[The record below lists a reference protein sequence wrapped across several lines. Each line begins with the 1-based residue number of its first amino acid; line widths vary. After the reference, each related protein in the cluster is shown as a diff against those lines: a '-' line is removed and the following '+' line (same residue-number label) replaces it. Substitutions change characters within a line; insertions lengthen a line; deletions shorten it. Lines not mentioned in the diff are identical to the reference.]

1 MASGQANGRSRNK
14 SESGKEQKCL
24 PLKDKWLLVPAFL
37 KVRGLVKQHLVSFD
51 HFVNVEIRNIMLS
64 NQKITSD
71 ANPNFHLTYLDIRVG
86 KPSSEEGLNMT
97 HDKITPQECRLR
109 DMTYSAPISVDIEY
123 TRGHQRVYKKD
134 LVIGRMPIMLRSSKC
149 ILRDLAEEELARV
162 QECPHDPGGYFV
174 VKGSEKVILIQE
186 QLSKNRIMV
195 GRNSSK
201 ELQCE
206 VLSSTSERKSKT
218 YVTVKKGKYSVRHN
232 QLTDDVPVSIIFKAM
247 GVESDFDIVST
258 IGHEEKYVSAFAQT
272 LEECINAGVY
282 TQQQALAYVTSKV
295 KARKFTPFGSLP
307 GTSVSVLTA
316 PKEHEAVDFL
326 SNSMITH
333 IACPD
338 GNFKM
343 KAIYLGQ
350 MTRRLI
356 QTEMG
361 ENELDDRDFYGNKRL
376 ELAGS
381 LLALLF
387 EDVFKR
393 FNSELKRIADNALM
407 KTMAAPLDIVKHMRQ
422 DMITNTIVNAMST
435 GNWIIKRFRM
445 ERLGVTQ
452 VLSRL
457 SYISALGM
465 MTRINSTFEKT
476 RKVSGPRSLQPS
488 QWGMLCPS
496 DTPEGEACGLVK
508 NLALIS
514 HITTDSDEK
523 PVLRLLLNS
532 GVEDLHNVHFSH
544 VNKPENTLIFL
555 NGVLIGTAVDPER
568 VVKAVRDLRRS
579 GLLSE
584 FVSVSRSMTNRSVF
598 ISSDG
603 GRLCRPY
610 IIVRHGKP
618 MLTETHV
625 QELKE
630 GKRIFEDFVDD
641 GIVEYLDVNEMNDAL
656 IAVYENEIGA
666 ETTHLEIEPFTLLG
680 VCAGL
685 IPYPHHNQSPR
696 NTYQCAMG
704 KQAMGTIA
712 YNQQKR
718 IDSIMYLLCYPQRPL
733 VKSKT
738 IELTNFEKLPAG
750 ANGIIAVMSYS
761 GYDIED
767 ALVLNKASLDR
778 GYGRCLVY
786 KHVKGTAK
794 KYPNQTYDRLLGP
807 AVDSVTLKPI
817 FKHKNLDQEGI
828 VFTGARILPKQ
839 TIINKY
845 MPVVSAESGSAASAN
860 TIGIAGRD
868 VAYKDVS
875 ITYKTPTPSYAE
887 RVLLTYN
894 EDEAHLFK
902 VLLRQTRRP
911 ELGDKFSS
919 RHGQKGVCGLIAQ
932 QEDMPFNDLGMVPD
946 MIMNPHGYPSRMT
959 VGKLMELLSGKAGVM
974 NGTYHYGTAF
984 GGDQVKDVCEEL
996 AARGYNYMGKDML
1009 TSGITG
1015 QPLSAYIYFGPIYYQ
1030 KLKHM
1035 VLDKMHARARGPRA
1049 ALTRQPTEGRSREG
1063 GLRLGEMERDCLIA
1077 YGASMLLI
1085 ERLMVSSDE
1094 FKVDVCTGCG
1104 VIGSKGW
1111 CQKCRSSKSMA
1122 NIKIPYACKL
1132 LFQELQSMN
1141 IVPRLDLARYTE

>member
-1 MASGQANGRSRNK
+1 MAILSTQQSKK
-14 SESGKEQKCL
+14 SM
-24 PLKDKWLLVPAFL
+24 PLDEKWLLVPAFL
-37 KVRGLVKQHLVSFD
+37 KVRGLVKQHIVSFD
-51 HFVNVEIRNIMLS
+51 YFVNEEIKTIMLA
-64 NQKITSD
+64 NQKITTE
-71 ANPNFHLTYLDIRVG
+71 AIFALKIKGIEPGNFLPTHHLQI
-86 KPSSEEGLNMT
+86 

-109 DMTYSAPISVDIEY
+109 DMTYAAPINVDVEY
-123 TRGHQRVYKKD
+123 TRGNQRVIKRD
-134 LVIGRMPIMLRSSKC
+134 LTIGRMPIMLRSSKC
-149 ILRDLAEEELARV
+149 ILKDLAEEELARV
-162 QECPHDPGGYFV
+162 QECPYDPGGYFI

-186 QLSKNRIMV
+186 QLSKNRIMI
-195 GRNSSK
+195 GRNSNK
-201 ELQCE
+201 DLQCE
-206 VLSSTSERKSKT
+206 VLSSTAEKKSKT
-218 YVTVKKGKYSVRHN
+218 YVIARRNKYWLRHN
-232 QLTDDVPVSIIFKAM
+232 QLNDDVPVAIVFKAM
-247 GVESDFDIVST
+247 GVESDYNIISA
-258 IGHEEKYVSAFAQT
+258 IGLEEKYVTAFAAS
-272 LEECINAGVY
+272 LDECNANHIS
-282 TQQQALAYVTSKV
+282 TQQQAINYLTTKI
-295 KARKFTPFGSLP
+295 KARKFGAPYGGGAASAGTP
-307 GTSVSVLTA
+307 V

-326 SNSMITH
+326 SSSMICH
-333 IACPD
+333 IPCHD

-343 KAIYLGQ
+343 KAIFLGL

-356 QTEMG
+356 QAELG
-361 ENELDDRDFYGNKRL
+361 ECELDDRDFYGNKRL

-381 LLALLF
+381 LLSLLF
-387 EDVFKR
+387 EDVLKR
-393 FNSELKRIADNALM
+393 FNAELKRVADNSLG
-407 KTMAAPLDIVKHMRQ
+407 KTLAAPLDIVKHMRQ
-422 DMITNTIVNAMST
+422 DLITNAIANALST

-445 ERLGVTQ
+445 ERHGVTQ

-514 HITTDSDEK
+514 HITTDSDER
-523 PVLRLLLNS
+523 PVLRLLFNS
-532 GVEDLHNVHFSH
+532 GVEDLQNMHFSH
-544 VNKPENTLIFL
+544 INNPNYHQVFL
-555 NGVLIGTAVDPER
+555 NGLLVGTTVDPAR
-568 VVKAVRDLRRS
+568 VVRAVRTVRRS

-584 FVSVSRSMTNRSVF
+584 FVSVSRSIPLRAVY
-598 ISSDG
+598 IASDG

-610 IIVRHGKP
+610 LIVEDGKVLLQP
-618 MLTETHV
+618 HHI
-625 QELKE
+625 QELKD
-630 GKRIFEDFVDD
+630 GQRIFEDFVDD
-641 GIVEYLDVNEMNDAL
+641 GLIEYLDVNEMNDAY
-656 IAVYENEIGA
+656 IAVYEKDVNPK
-666 ETTHLEIEPFTLLG
+666 TTHLEIEPFTLLG

-704 KQAMGTIA
+704 KQAMGTIG

-738 IELTNFEKLPAG
+738 IELINFEKLPAG

-786 KHVKGTAK
+786 KHAKGTAR
-794 KYPNQTYDRLLGP
+794 KYPNQTYDRLMGP
-807 AVDSVTLKPI
+807 SLDPITRKPI
-817 FKHKNLDQEGI
+817 YKNMLCWNVLLEIFVLDQEGI
-828 VFTGARILPKQ
+828 VFAGARICSKQ
-839 TIINKY
+839 TMINKH
-845 MPVVSAESGSAASAN
+845 MPVVSQDAAAA
-860 TIGIAGRD
+860 TAQQYR
-868 VAYKDVS
+868 DVS
-875 ITYKTPTPSYAE
+875 ITYKNPVPSYAE

-894 EDEAHLFK
+894 DEEAHLVK
-902 VLLRQTRRP
+902 ILLRQTRRP

-919 RHGQKGVCGLIAQ
+919 RHGQKGVCGLIAA
-932 QEDMPFNDLGMVPD
+932 QEDLPFNDLGMVPD

-959 VGKLMELLSGKAGVM
+959 VGKLMELLSSKNAVLSGR
-974 NGTYHYGTAF
+974 YHYGTAF
-984 GGDQVKDVCEEL
+984 GGDQVSDVCNEL
-996 AARGYNYMGKDML
+996 ASRGYNYLGKDMM

-1015 QPLSAYIYFGPIYYQ
+1015 QQLAAYIYFGPIYYQ

-1049 ALTRQPTEGRSREG
+1049 VLTRQPTEGRSREG

-1077 YGASMLLI
+1077 YGASMLLM

-1094 FKVDVCTGCG
+1094 FKVEVCSDCG
-1104 VIGSKGW
+1104 LIGYHGW
-1111 CQKCRSSKSMA
+1111 CQNCRSSKSLA

-1141 IVPRLDLARYTE
+1141 IVPKLELGRYTD

>member
-1 MASGQANGRSRNK
+1 MAILSTLQSRK
-14 SESGKEQKCL
+14 SL
-24 PLKDKWLLVPAFL
+24 PLDDKWLLVPAFL
-37 KVRGLVKQHLVSFD
+37 KVRGLVKQHIVSFD
-51 HFVNVEIRNIMLS
+51 YFVNQEIKTIMLA

-71 ANPNFHLTYLDIRVG
+71 ANPNFYLKYLDIRVG
-86 KPSSEEGLNMT
+86 KPSSEEGLNQI

-109 DMTYSAPISVDIEY
+109 DMTYAAPINVDVEY
-123 TRGHQRVYKKD
+123 TRGNQRVIKRD
-134 LVIGRMPIMLRSSKC
+134 LTIGRLPIMLRSSKC
-149 ILRDLAEEELARV
+149 ILKDLAEEELARV
-162 QECPHDPGGYFV
+162 QECPYDPGGYFI

-186 QLSKNRIMV
+186 QLSKNRIMI
-195 GRNSSK
+195 GRNSNK
-201 ELQCE
+201 DLQCE
-206 VLSSTSERKSKT
+206 VLSSTAEKKSKT
-218 YVTVKKGKYSVRHN
+218 YVIARRNRYWLRHN
-232 QLTDDVPVSIIFKAM
+232 QLTDDIPVAIVFKAM
-247 GVESDFDIVST
+247 GVESDYNIISAV
-258 IGHEEKYVSAFAQT
+258 GLEEKYVTAFAAS
-272 LEECINAGVY
+272 LDECSTNNIF
-282 TQQQALAYVTSKV
+282 TQQQAINYITTKV
-295 KARKFTPFGSLP
+295 KARKYGGPYGAAASNIP
-307 GTSVSVLTA
+307 V

-326 SNSMITH
+326 STSMICH
-333 IACPD
+333 IPCHD

-343 KAIYLGQ
+343 KAIFLGL

-356 QTEMG
+356 QAELG
-361 ENELDDRDFYGNKRL
+361 ECDLDDRDFYGNKRL

-381 LLALLF
+381 LLSLLF

-393 FNSELKRIADNALM
+393 FNSELKRVADNSLG
-407 KTMAAPLDIVKHMRQ
+407 KTLAAPLDIVKHMRQ
-422 DMITNTIVNAMST
+422 DLITHAISNALST

-445 ERLGVTQ
+445 ERHGVTQ

-476 RKVSGPRSLQPS
+476 RK
-488 QWGMLCPS
+488 
-496 DTPEGEACGLVK
+496 
-508 NLALIS
+508 
-514 HITTDSDEK
+514 
-523 PVLRLLLNS
+523 PVLRLLFNS
-532 GVEDLHNVHFSH
+532 GVEDLQNMHFSH
-544 VNKPENTLIFL
+544 INNPNYHQVFL
-555 NGVLIGTAVDPER
+555 NGLLVGTTLDPAR
-568 VVKAVRDLRRS
+568 VVRAVRTVRRS

-584 FVSVSRSMTNRSVF
+584 FVSVSRSLPLRAVY
-598 ISSDG
+598 IASDG

-610 IIVRHGKP
+610 LIVEDGKILLQP
-618 MLTETHV
+618 HHI

-630 GKRIFEDFVDD
+630 GQRIFEDFVDD
-641 GIVEYLDVNEMNDAL
+641 GLIEYLDVNEMNDAN
-656 IAVYENEIGA
+656 IAVYETDVNA
-666 ETTHLEIEPFTLLG
+666 KTTHLEIEPFTLLG

-704 KQAMGTIA
+704 KQAMGTIG

-738 IELTNFEKLPAG
+738 IELINFEKLPAG

-786 KHVKGTAK
+786 KHAKGTAR
-794 KYPNQTYDRLLGP
+794 KYPNQTYDRLMGP
-807 AVDSVTLKPI
+807 SLDPITRKPI
-817 FKHKNLDQEGI
+817 YKHRVLDQEGI
-828 VFTGARILPKQ
+828 VFAGARIYSKQ
-839 TIINKY
+839 TMINKH
-845 MPVVSAESGSAASAN
+845 MPVVSQETSSPTAQATVPGARSVE
-860 TIGIAGRD
+860 
-868 VAYKDVS
+868 YKDVS
-875 ITYKTPTPSYAE
+875 ITYKNSLPSYAE

-894 EDEAHLFK
+894 DEEAHLVK

-919 RHGQKGVCGLIAQ
+919 RHGQKGVCGLIAA
-932 QEDMPFNDLGMVPD
+932 QEDLPFNDLGMVPD

-959 VGKLMELLSGKAGVM
+959 VGKLMELLSSKNAVLSGR
-974 NGTYHYGTAF
+974 YHYGTAF
-984 GGDQVKDVCEEL
+984 GGDQVVDVCSEL
-996 AARGYNYMGKDML
+996 ASRGYNYLGKDML

-1015 QPLSAYIYFGPIYYQ
+1015 QQLSAYIYFGPIYYQ

-1035 VLDKMHARARGPRA
+1035 VHDKMHARARGPRA
-1049 ALTRQPTEGRSREG
+1049 VLTRQPTEGRSREG

-1077 YGASMLLI
+1077 YGASMLLM

-1094 FKVDVCTGCG
+1094 FKVEVCSECG
-1104 VIGSKGW
+1104 LIGYHGW
-1111 CQKCRSSKSMA
+1111 CQNCRSSKSLA

-1141 IVPRLDLARYTE
+1141 IVPKLDLARYT

>member
-1 MASGQANGRSRNK
+1 MRGKRLAEASPK
-14 SESGKEQKCL
+14 KEEQKAI

-37 KVRGLVKQHLVSFD
+37 RVRGLVKQHLVSFD
-51 HFVNVEIRNIMLS
+51 YFVNEEIKNILLS
-64 NQKITSD
+64 NQRITSD
-71 ANPNFHLTYLDIRVG
+71 ANPNFYLKYLDIRVG
-86 KPSSEEGLNMT
+86 KPSSEEGIVATN
-97 HDKITPQECRLR
+97 DKITPQECRLR

-123 TRGHQRVYKKD
+123 TRGNQRVFKKD
-134 LVIGRMPIMLRSSKC
+134 LIIGRMPIMLRSSKC

-162 QECPHDPGGYFV
+162 QECPYDPGGYFV

-195 GRNSSK
+195 GRNSQK

-206 VLSSTSERKSKT
+206 VLSSTTERKSKT
-218 YVTVKKGKYSVRHN
+218 YVMAKKGKYMLRHN
-232 QLTDDVPVSIIFKAM
+232 QLTDDVPISIIFKAM
-247 GVESDFDIVST
+247 GIESDFDIIST

-272 LEECINAGVY
+272 FEECLQAGIH
-282 TQQQALAYVTSKV
+282 TRQQALSYLTNKV
-295 KARKFTPFGSLP
+295 KVRKFTPFGMPPSAMIAQSL
-307 GTSVSVLTA
+307 

-333 IACPD
+333 IPCTD

-343 KAIYLGQ
+343 KAIYLGL
-350 MTRRLI
+350 MTKRLI
-356 QTEMG
+356 QTELG
-361 ENELDDRDFYGNKRL
+361 ECELDDRDFYGNKRL

-381 LLALLF
+381 LLSLLF

-422 DMITNTIVNAMST
+422 EMITNAIVNALST

-445 ERLGVTQ
+445 ERIGVTQ
-452 VLSRL
+452 VLTRL

-523 PVLRLLLNS
+523 PVLRLLFNS
-532 GVEDLHNVHFSH
+532 GVEDLQNTHYSH
-544 VNKPENTLIFL
+544 INQIQNHLIFL
-555 NGVLIGTAVDPER
+555 NGLLVGTTVDPGR
-568 VVKAVRDLRRS
+568 VVKAVRDVRRS

-584 FVSVSRSMTNRSVF
+584 FVSVSRSLVQRSVF

-610 IIVRHGKP
+610 IVVHKGVP
-618 MLTETHV
+618 MLQQLHIE
-625 QELKE
+625 ELKE

-656 IAVYENEIGA
+656 IAVYEREISP

-718 IDSIMYLLCYPQRPL
+718 IDSVMYLLCYPQRPL

-738 IELTNFEKLPAG
+738 IELINFEKLPAG

-786 KHVKGTAK
+786 KHVKAVAR
-794 KYPNQTYDRLLGP
+794 KYPNQTFDRLLGP
-807 AVDSVTLKPI
+807 ALDPTSRKPI
-817 FKHKNLDQEGI
+817 YKHKLLDSDGL
-828 VFTGARILPKQ
+828 VFTGARIKPKQ
-839 TIINKY
+839 TMINKH
-845 MPVVSAESGSAASAN
+845 MPVVSDNTATASAN
-860 TIGIAGRD
+860 TIGIGNRQVD
-868 VAYKDVS
+868 YKDVS

-894 EDEAHLFK
+894 EEEAHLFK
-902 VLLRQTRRP
+902 ILLRQTRRP

-959 VGKLMELLSGKAGVM
+959 VGKLMELLSSKAGVL
-974 NGTYHYGTAF
+974 NGNYHYGTAF
-984 GGDQVKDVCEEL
+984 GGDQVAQVCDEL

-1049 ALTRQPTEGRSREG
+1049 AMTRQPTEGRSREG

-1094 FKVDVCTGCG
+1094 FKVDVCTVCG
-1104 VIGSKGW
+1104 VMGSKGW
-1111 CQKCRSSKSMA
+1111 CQHCRSSKSMA

-1141 IVPRLDLARYTE
+1141 IVPRLDLARYTD

>member
-1 MASGQANGRSRNK
+1 MGVTEDKKFLSL
-14 SESGKEQKCL
+14 E
-24 PLKDKWLLVPAFL
+24 DKWLLVPAFL

-51 HFVNVEIRNIMLS
+51 YFVNEDIKAIMLA
-64 NQKITSD
+64 NQKVTSD
-71 ANPNFHLTYLDIRVG
+71 ANPNFYLKYTDIRIG
-86 KPSSEEGLNMT
+86 KPSSEEGFNQV
-97 HDKITPQECRLR
+97 HDKISPQECRLR
-109 DMTYSAPISVDIEY
+109 DMTYSAPITVDVEY
-123 TRGHQRVYKKD
+123 TRGSHKVIKKG
-134 LVIGRMPIMLRSSKC
+134 LTIGRMPIMLRSSKC

-162 QECPHDPGGYFV
+162 QECPYDPGGYFV

-186 QLSKNRIMV
+186 QLSKNRIMI

-206 VLSSTSERKSKT
+206 VLSSTTERKSKT
-218 YVTVKKGKYSVRHN
+218 YVIAKKNKYWLRHN
-232 QLTDDVPVSIIFKAM
+232 LLTDDIPVSIIFKAM
-247 GVESDFDIVST
+247 GVESDYDVISCVGS
-258 IGHEEKYVSAFAQT
+258 EERYVAAFAPS
-272 LEECINAGVY
+272 LEECVTQNIY
-282 TQQQALAYVTSKV
+282 TQQQALTFLTSKV
-295 KARKFTPFGSLP
+295 KARKTYAFTPA
-307 GTSVSVLTA
+307 GTATLNTIQ
-316 PKEHEAVDFL
+316 PKEHEAIDFL
-326 SNSMITH
+326 SGGMICH
-333 IACPD
+333 VACPD

-343 KAIYLGQ
+343 KAIYLGL

-356 QTEMG
+356 QAEMG

-381 LLALLF
+381 LLSLLF
-387 EDVFKR
+387 EDCFKR
-393 FNSELKRIADNALM
+393 FNNELKRIADNSLG
-407 KTMAAPLDIVKHMRQ
+407 KTLAAPLDIVKHMRQ
-422 DMITNTIVNAMST
+422 DLITHSIVNALAT
-435 GNWIIKRFRM
+435 GNWIIKRFKM
-445 ERLGVTQ
+445 ERHGVTQ

-514 HITTDSDEK
+514 HITTDSDER
-523 PVLRLLLNS
+523 PVLRLLFNS
-532 GVEDLHNVHFSH
+532 GVEDLQNAHFSH
-544 VNKPENTLIFL
+544 INNPQYHLVFL
-555 NGVLIGTAVDPER
+555 NGALIGTTCDPAR
-568 VVKAVRDLRRS
+568 VASSVRNVRRS

-584 FVSVSRSMTNRSVF
+584 FVSVSRCLNQRSVY
-598 ISSDG
+598 IGSDG

-610 IIVRHGKP
+610 IIVENGVP
-618 MLTETHV
+618 MIEQYHI
-625 QELKE
+625 QELKD
-630 GKRIFEDFVDD
+630 GVRIFEDFVDD
-641 GIVEYLDVNEMNDAL
+641 GLIEYLDVNEMNDAK
-656 IAVYENEIGA
+656 IAVYEKDVKLD
-666 ETTHLEIEPFTLLG
+666 TTHLEIEPFTLLG

-718 IDSIMYLLCYPQRPL
+718 IDSIMYLLCYPQRPM

-738 IELTNFEKLPAG
+738 IELINFEKLPAG
-750 ANGIIAVMSYS
+750 ANAIIAVMSYS

-767 ALVLNKASLDR
+767 ALVLNKGSLDR

-786 KHVKGTAK
+786 KHAKGTAK
-794 KYPNQTYDRLLGP
+794 KYPNQTFDRLMGP
-807 AVDSVTLKPI
+807 ALDPTTRTPI
-817 FKHKNLDQEGI
+817 FKHKILDQEGI
-828 VFTGARILPKQ
+828 VFAGARIYSKQ
-839 TIINKY
+839 TMINKH
-845 MPVVSAESGSAASAN
+845 MPIVSQDANGTSSSLPQMSGP
-860 TIGIAGRD
+860 AGRT
-868 VAYKDVS
+868 VEYKDVS
-875 ITYKTPTPSYAE
+875 ITYKNPIPSYAE

-894 EDEAHLFK
+894 DEEAHLIK

-959 VGKLMELLSGKAGVM
+959 VGKLMELLSGK
-974 NGTYHYGTAF
+974 NGIMGGKFHYGTAF
-984 GGDQVKDVCEEL
+984 GGDQVADVCEEL
-996 AARGYNYMGKDML
+996 ASHGFNYMGKDML

-1015 QPLSAYIYFGPIYYQ
+1015 QQLSAYIYFGPIYYQ

-1077 YGASMLLI
+1077 YGASMLLM
-1085 ERLMVSSDE
+1085 ERLMTSSDE
-1094 FKVDVCTGCG
+1094 FQVEVCTECG
-1104 VIGSKGW
+1104 LMGYKGW
-1111 CQKCRSSKSMA
+1111 CQKCRSSKSLA
-1122 NIKIPYACKL
+1122 HIKMPYACKL

-1141 IVPRLDLARYTE
+1141 IVPKLDLARYTD

>member
-1 MASGQANGRSRNK
+1 MAILSTLQSRK
-14 SESGKEQKCL
+14 SL
-24 PLKDKWLLVPAFL
+24 PLDEKWLLVPAFL
-37 KVRGLVKQHLVSFD
+37 KVRGLVKQHIVSFD
-51 HFVNVEIRNIMLS
+51 YFVNEEIKTIMLA
-64 NQKITSD
+64 NQKVTSD
-71 ANPNFHLTYLDIRVG
+71 ANPNFYLKYLDIRVG
-86 KPSSEEGLNMT
+86 KPSSEEGLNQI

-109 DMTYSAPISVDIEY
+109 DMTYAAPINVDVEY
-123 TRGHQRVYKKD
+123 TRGNQRVIKRD
-134 LVIGRMPIMLRSSKC
+134 LTIGRMPIMLRSSKC
-149 ILRDLAEEELARV
+149 ILKDLAEEELARV
-162 QECPHDPGGYFV
+162 QECPYDPGGYFI
-174 VKGSEKVILIQE
+174 VKGSEKV
-186 QLSKNRIMV
+186 
-195 GRNSSK
+195 
-201 ELQCE
+201 
-206 VLSSTSERKSKT
+206 LSSTAEKKSKT
-218 YVTVKKGKYSVRHN
+218 YVIARRNRYWLRHN
-232 QLTDDVPVSIIFKAM
+232 QLTDDIPVAIIFKAM
-247 GVESDFDIVST
+247 GVESDYNIISA
-258 IGHEEKYVSAFAQT
+258 IGLEDKYVTAFAAS
-272 LEECINAGVY
+272 LDECPSNGVF
-282 TQQQALAYVTSKV
+282 TQQQAINYIASKI
-295 KARKFTPFGSLP
+295 KARKFGSP
-307 GTSVSVLTA
+307 YSTTVSTGIVL

-326 SNSMITH
+326 STSMICH
-333 IACPD
+333 IPCND

-343 KAIYLGQ
+343 KAIFLGL

-356 QTEMG
+356 QAELG
-361 ENELDDRDFYGNKRL
+361 ECELDDRDFYGNKRL

-381 LLALLF
+381 LLSLLF
-387 EDVFKR
+387 EDVLKR
-393 FNSELKRIADNALM
+393 FNTELKRVADNSLG
-407 KTMAAPLDIVKHMRQ
+407 KTLAAPLDIVKHMRQ
-422 DMITNTIVNAMST
+422 DLITHAISNALST

-445 ERLGVTQ
+445 ERHGVTQ

-514 HITTDSDEK
+514 HITTDSDER
-523 PVLRLLLNS
+523 PVLRLLFNS
-532 GVEDLHNVHFSH
+532 GVEDLQNMHFSH
-544 VNKPENTLIFL
+544 INNPNYHQVFL
-555 NGVLIGTAVDPER
+555 NGLLVGTTVDPAR
-568 VVKAVRDLRRS
+568 VVRAVRTVRRS

-584 FVSVSRSMTNRSVF
+584 FVSVSRSLPLRAVY
-598 ISSDG
+598 IASDG

-610 IIVRHGKP
+610 LIVEEGKVLLKP
-618 MLTETHV
+618 HHL
-625 QELKE
+625 QELKD
-630 GKRIFEDFVDD
+630 GQRIFEDFVDD
-641 GIVEYLDVNEMNDAL
+641 GLIEYLDVNEMNDAL
-656 IAVYENEIGA
+656 IAVNETDVTA
-666 ETTHLEIEPFTLLG
+666 KTTHLEIEPFTLLG

-738 IELTNFEKLPAG
+738 IELINFEKLPAG

-786 KHVKGTAK
+786 KHAKGTAR
-794 KYPNQTYDRLLGP
+794 KYPNQTYDRLMGP
-807 AVDSVTLKPI
+807 SLDPLTRKPI
-817 FKHKNLDQEGI
+817 YKHRVLDQEGI
-828 VFTGARILPKQ
+828 VFAGARICSKQ
-839 TIINKY
+839 TMINKH
-845 MPVVSAESGSAASAN
+845 MPVVSQDSSSPTGQGSLTSGRS
-860 TIGIAGRD
+860 IE
-868 VAYKDVS
+868 YKDVS
-875 ITYKTPTPSYAE
+875 ITYKNPTPSYAE

-894 EDEAHLFK
+894 DEEAHLVK

-919 RHGQKGVCGLIAQ
+919 RHGQKGVCGLIAA
-932 QEDMPFNDLGMVPD
+932 QEDLPFNDLGMVPD

-959 VGKLMELLSGKAGVM
+959 VGKLMELLSSKNAVLSGR
-974 NGTYHYGTAF
+974 YHYGTAF
-984 GGDQVKDVCEEL
+984 GGDQVNEVCQEL
-996 AARGYNYMGKDML
+996 ASRGYNYLGKDML

-1015 QPLSAYIYFGPIYYQ
+1015 QPLAAYIYFGPIYYQ

-1049 ALTRQPTEGRSREG
+1049 VLTRQPTEGRSREG

-1077 YGASMLLI
+1077 YGASMLLM

-1094 FKVDVCTGCG
+1094 FKVEVCSDCG
-1104 VIGSKGW
+1104 LIGYHGW
-1111 CQKCRSSKSMA
+1111 CQHCRSSKSLA

-1141 IVPRLDLARYTE
+1141 IVPKLELARYTE

>member
-1 MASGQANGRSRNK
+1 
-14 SESGKEQKCL
+14 
-24 PLKDKWLLVPAFL
+24 
-37 KVRGLVKQHLVSFD
+37 
-51 HFVNVEIRNIMLS
+51 
-64 NQKITSD
+64 
-71 ANPNFHLTYLDIRVG
+71 
-86 KPSSEEGLNMT
+86 
-97 HDKITPQECRLR
+97 
-109 DMTYSAPISVDIEY
+109 
-123 TRGHQRVYKKD
+123 
-134 LVIGRMPIMLRSSKC
+134 
-149 ILRDLAEEELARV
+149 
-162 QECPHDPGGYFV
+162 
-174 VKGSEKVILIQE
+174 
-186 QLSKNRIMV
+186 
-195 GRNSSK
+195 
-201 ELQCE
+201 
-206 VLSSTSERKSKT
+206 
-218 YVTVKKGKYSVRHN
+218 
-232 QLTDDVPVSIIFKAM
+232 
-247 GVESDFDIVST
+247 
-258 IGHEEKYVSAFAQT
+258 
-272 LEECINAGVY
+272 
-282 TQQQALAYVTSKV
+282 
-295 KARKFTPFGSLP
+295 
-307 GTSVSVLTA
+307 
-316 PKEHEAVDFL
+316 
-326 SNSMITH
+326 
-333 IACPD
+333 
-338 GNFKM
+338 
-343 KAIYLGQ
+343 
-350 MTRRLI
+350 
-356 QTEMG
+356 
-361 ENELDDRDFYGNKRL
+361 
-376 ELAGS
+376 
-381 LLALLF
+381 
-387 EDVFKR
+387 
-393 FNSELKRIADNALM
+393 
-407 KTMAAPLDIVKHMRQ
+407 
-422 DMITNTIVNAMST
+422 MITNTIVNSLST

-445 ERLGVTQ
+445 ERHGVTQ

-523 PVLRLLLNS
+523 PVLRLLFNS
-532 GVEDLHNVHFSH
+532 GVQDLQSIHFSH
-544 VNKPENTLIFL
+544 VNKPENHLIFL
-555 NGVLIGTAVDPER
+555 NGILIGTTVDPVR
-568 VVKAVRDLRRS
+568 VVRAIRTVRRN

-584 FVSVSRSMTNRSVF
+584 FVSVSRSLAQRSVF

-610 IIVRHGKP
+610 IIVDNGAPK
-618 MLTETHV
+618 V
-625 QELKE
+625 NQEHLEELRDGRKS
-630 GKRIFEDFVDD
+630 FEDFVDD
-641 GIVEYLDVNEMNDAL
+641 GLIEYLDVNEMNDAQ
-656 IAVYENEIGA
+656 IAVYEREIKPI
-666 ETTHLEIEPFTLLG
+666 TTHLEIEPFTLLG

-786 KHVKGTAK
+786 KHIKSVAR
-794 KYPNQTYDRLLGP
+794 KYPNQTSDRLLGP
-807 AVDSVTLKPI
+807 MINPTTKQPI
-817 FKHKNLDQEGI
+817 YKHKILDNDGM
-828 VFTGARILPKQ
+828 VFTGARIQ
-839 TIINKY
+839 DRMTVINKQ
-845 MPVVSAESGSAASAN
+845 MPIVSTQDPSNASAAAMSALGGAR
-860 TIGIAGRD
+860 T
-868 VAYKDVS
+868 VEYKDVAV
-875 ITYKTPTPSYAE
+875 TYKAPTPSYAE
-887 RVLLTYN
+887 RVLLTSN
-894 EDEAHLFK
+894 DEEAHLVK

-932 QEDMPFNDLGMVPD
+932 QEDLPFNDLGMCPD

-959 VGKLMELLSGKAGVM
+959 VGKLMELLSGKNAIMTGRF
-974 NGTYHYGTAF
+974 HYGTAF
-984 GGDQVKDVCEEL
+984 GGDQVADVCKEL
-996 AARGYNYMGKDML
+996 ESYGYNYMGKDML

-1015 QPLSAYIYFGPIYYQ
+1015 QQLSAYIYFGPIYYQ

-1077 YGASMLLI
+1077 YGASMLLM

-1094 FKVDVCTGCG
+1094 FKVDVCTVCG
-1104 VIGSKGW
+1104 LMGSKNW
-1111 CQKCRSSKSMA
+1111 CQFCRSSKSMA
-1122 NIKIPYACKL
+1122 KIKIPYACKL

-1141 IVPRLDLARYTE
+1141 IVPKLDLARLAPPTRTRMDMNIEQGVEERSGRCITDQNYASKILWTDESIFSVHGGVNKQNDRRWSTENRHWQDSFPLHADQVMVWAGMASWGIVGPFFFDRTVMSVSYLDLLENEILPALQTNGRDREVIFMQDAFRSIPQTMLQKAADTYLNRMRLCIFYDGKSVEVPPEG